1 MLSVFY
7 PDDRISARYDIKGCE
22 VSRWTQP
29 APEGSGHVVV
39 LKDLNFEGQYITL
52 GKEGRSTAHPDTA
65 LSTGVSLLPFFTVSD
80 SSVFCLYPG
89 GVSPVCV
96 LSMCLLP
103 IHVLSLCPLCL
114 CVSCLWPG
122 CMPPVCVLSVCVPPV
137 CVLAVCVS
145 PVYPCPV
152 CLCPGCVSPF
162 YPCPVLPIRDLSVC
176 QLSVSG
182 LCPGCVSSFYQ
193 CHVLSIHVLTMC
205 LLSVSYLSVCRLSI
219 PVLYIRVLSVS
230 SVCRL
235 SIPVLYIRV
244 MSVSWLCFSFLSMSC
259 PVYPCPV
266 CVSCLCVLSVSCLC
280 VACLSLPCIS
290 MSCLCPVCV
299 SPVYPCPVH
308 PCPVYPCPVCVSCLC
323 PACAAQQRS
332 WLLLQVDIDTRF
344 LQRLNVLDYS
354 FLLAQQPLQP
364 DEQLQVLS
372 LRTLIIRTKRS
383 VGSSTDPHFS
393 APVCVL
399 TG

>member
-1 MLSVFY
+1 M
-7 PDDRISARYDIKGCE
+7 
-22 VSRWTQP
+22 
-29 APEGSGHVVV
+29 VV

-52 GKEGRSTAHPDTA
+52 GKEGRSTAHRDTA
-65 LSTGVSLLPFFTVSD
+65 LSTGGSLLPFFTVSD

-96 LSMCLLP
+96 LVVCLLSVSWLSVCRLSIP
-103 IHVLSLCPLCL
+103 VLYICVLSVSCL
-114 CVSCLWPG
+114 CVFCPSMSFLR
-122 CMPPVCVLSVCVPPV
+122 VLSVCVP
-137 CVLAVCVS
+137 

-162 YPCPVLPIRDLSVC
+162 YPCPVLYI
-176 QLSVSG
+176 
-182 LCPGCVSSFYQ
+182 
-193 CHVLSIHVLTMC
+193 HVLSV
-205 LLSVSYLSVCRLSI
+205 
-219 PVLYIRVLSVS
+219 
-230 SVCRL
+230 
-235 SIPVLYIRV
+235 
-244 MSVSWLCFSFLSMSC
+244 F
-259 PVYPCPV
+259 
-266 CVSCLCVLSVSCLC
+266 
-280 VACLSLPCIS
+280 
-290 MSCLCPVCV
+290 
-299 SPVYPCPVH
+299 
-308 PCPVYPCPVCVSCLC
+308 PVCVSCLC

-364 DEQLQVLS
+364 DEQLVLS